1 MEKWNIRS
9 WFIWFYENM
18 KNNKTPNNDG
28 LTKEFYETFW
38 DELKLFKWKV
48 LTVLSTLKSRVFQQ
62 AISLWDRR
70 LMSLLNVNP

>member
-18 KNNKTPNNDG
+18 KNNTTPNNDG

>member
-1 MEKWNIRS
+1 
-9 WFIWFYENM
+9 M

-62 AISLWDRR
+62 AISL
-70 LMSLLNVNP
+70 